1 MILKLIFNFYQ
12 QFGEW
17 SCVRSTPFARWRCNI
32 RRLHSDEVEM
42 QISTLVQRFILVF
55 VRYLFPYELSFT
67 SCEFG
72 IVTWVK

>member
-1 MILKLIFNFYQ
+1 MELRSFN
-12 QFGEW
+12 
-17 SCVRSTPFARWRCNI
+17 SVRQVALYI